1 MYASHCVSSDELP
14 EDDAGWYTCRP
25 YVWTSDVSML
35 RAVAMSDG
43 KVLNNCEVASEEL
56 TTKSHGYSVPSRRI
70 EMSVSSL
77 IGSEEEPVPD
87 SGLLTTEL
95 AGTIR
100 VGMLLG
106 IVAVAGRSVELG
118 EPLR

>member
-1 MYASHCVSSDELP
+1 
-14 EDDAGWYTCRP
+14 
-25 YVWTSDVSML
+25 
-35 RAVAMSDG
+35 
-43 KVLNNCEVASEEL
+43 
-56 TTKSHGYSVPSRRI
+56 
-70 EMSVSSL
+70 MSVSSL